1 MDKLPFYAAGAGA
14 GTLTSILDLLKDPN
28 QGTIARVGSML
39 KEHLFGGLNMFVSP
53 VFWAIVLIIVVSL
66 FVCWVF
72 EVTSKLD
79 GFLRG
84 CTILAAFSIGAP
96 SPIINNQV
104 SDIGPS
110 SVVTQL
116 TSLPFGIS
124 NALAQASS
132 NADQSRTDT
141 GEAYIVLDHLKPII
155 PRPDSIITIRSGVSH
170 STIAIYRIGDN
181 TARIL
186 QPYGQYTVEVE
197 TPGFARISF
206 DLTID
211 QPLTAYSV
219 SAEPSS
225 VPLAVQKLLTATNV
239 ELKPNDSEKYK
250 RLGVKRR
257 MVEDFEGA
265 ISNYKQSLAIDS
277 NDGITHDY
285 LGYACFRLG
294 RYAEAEKEFQV
305 AIVQRPDY
313 KWPPINLV
321 KVYCAQQKYAEARK
335 QFEGIRNT
343 TSLWKSD
350 TEFMHLCE
358 SILN

>member
-1 MDKLPFYAAGAGA
+1 M
-14 GTLTSILDLLKDPN
+14 
-28 QGTIARVGSML
+28 
-39 KEHLFGGLNMFVSP
+39 
-53 VFWAIVLIIVVSL
+53 
-66 FVCWVF
+66 
-72 EVTSKLD
+72 
-79 GFLRG
+79 
-84 CTILAAFSIGAP
+84 
-96 SPIINNQV
+96 
-104 SDIGPS
+104 
-110 SVVTQL
+110 
-116 TSLPFGIS
+116 
-124 NALAQASS
+124 
-132 NADQSRTDT
+132 
-141 GEAYIVLDHLKPII
+141 I
-155 PRPDSIITIRSGVSH
+155 PRPDSIITIRNAISH

-186 QPYGQYTVEVE
+186 QPYGRYTVEVE
-197 TPGFARISF
+197 TTGFARISF

-257 MVEDFEGA
+257 LVEDFEGA
-265 ISNYKQSLAIDS
+265 ILNYQRSLAIDP

-335 QFEGIRNT
+335 QFEGIRTT

-350 TEFMHLCE
+350 VEFMNLCG